1 MIKNLTRRSFVV
13 GASLATCAFAA
24 GTALADAAAPE
35 GAPDAGGPGEGGAPG
50 AGGPGGM
57 GSADPID
64 LTGMLALKQYVFVA
78 SQGEVTDGT
87 VSCECFGA
95 YGEGVGVRFA
105 PASFDGAIEVYLD
118 AAKTQVADGV
128 TASVADG
135 TFTLEGVSGFGNV
148 TYYLTTG
155 EGAYTTVVYVVNDE
169 YLTDAALTL
178 ADGTSLELSR
188 YAPNMAQGDYT
199 ATVDA
204 VNAAGAVYIGGNRMI
219 RTAADY
225 GIEGDDAAAVDW
237 FLSSGVTN
245 AGDTLTE
252 FGEKMYGFEYA
263 VALYRLFQIVCD
275 QVTFAKDYVDA
286 TDFSGA
292 MFSNDPYSD
301 SVSATLQ
308 VGVWNGIYTKMTDVK
323 DSGATGDYP
332 GFYLLTNIDADT
344 TMLGTGAQV
353 TGKFARVGLYN
364 ALQSAWTMKNDD
376 GLAAAA
382 QLAQAAADYDGATVE
397 APADYTNEAKVA
409 AVAQVLEG
417 ADDKGEAAV
426 AAMDEP
432 MGKLDCIRL
441 LYTVS
446 GFVKSRTAP
455 DAAWAEQV
463 GSATSDIAQFFG
475 PEYGDTVVM
484 SGAVADVPASLISEK
499 NAALLVDD
507 VNGTLEICDNTV
519 SLAGNADDAA
529 NVIVGATDPNTAR
542 DGAEAASEGDGLVY
556 NASARNAFY
565 RYGIGSAMA
574 VWGKDSHVKLSST
587 DGRLVVDGEATGSAY
602 PAGTMAG
609 AVYCGFGASVNV
621 ANAVAYSSE
630 QHLSNIL
637 YNGSYHYTDSAAFGT
652 GRVFSSDFWG
662 GYQVFED
669 CVASGDCVTDE
680 PTTLIVKNSVYG
692 KSLGGNGFASLYFEN
707 SKVTGGCAEF
717 QNTTSLV
724 TDVAAMTVVN
734 SSVECSGD
742 AFASST
748 KGERAIITLVDSQI
762 DMTAGTQL
770 ARVDGYDSVNAITLA
785 SVDPADVDA
794 YQARFN
800 GQLTFKLYG
809 ENTIATSDGTLGATV
824 AEGATLTIF
833 GSVVDESGAAVEIP
847 GAVMETGDEY
857 GTLTVVKCAVDHP
870 VVETSSQPAAGA
882 PAGEQGAAPEGGAP
896 AEGGAEGG
904 APEGEAPAAGEGGAP
919 ADGVPAGD
927 APADVPASK

>member
-13 GASLATCAFAA
+13 GASLAACALAA
-24 GTALADAAAPE
+24 DTALADAA
-35 GAPDAGGPGEGGAPG
+35 GPGEAPG

-78 SQGEVTDGT
+78 SQGEVKDSAVT
-87 VSCECFGA
+87 CECFGA
-95 YGEGVGVRFA
+95 YGEGDGVRFA

-128 TASVADG
+128 TASVSDG
-135 TFTLEGVSGFGNV
+135 TFTLEGVSGSGNV
-148 TYYLTTG
+148 AYYLTTG
-155 EGAYTTVVYVVNDE
+155 EDAYATVVYVVNDE

-204 VNAAGAVYIGGNRMI
+204 VNAAGAVYVGGNRMI
-219 RTAADY
+219 RTAIDY

-237 FLSSGVTN
+237 FLSSGITN

-275 QVTFAKDYVDA
+275 QVTFAKGYVDA
-286 TDFSGA
+286 ADFSGA

-323 DSGATGDYP
+323 DSGATGGYP

-364 ALQSAWTMKNDD
+364 AFQSAWTMKNDD
-376 GLAAAA
+376 GFAAAA
-382 QLAQAAADYDGATVE
+382 QLAQAAANYDGATAE

-446 GFVKSRTAP
+446 GFVKSRAAP

-484 SGAVADVPASLISEK
+484 NGAVADVPASLISEK

-519 SLAGNADDAA
+519 SLTGNADDAA

-542 DGAEAASEGDGLVY
+542 DGAESATEGDGLVY

-609 AVYCGFGASVNV
+609 AVYCGFGASVSV
-621 ANAVAYSSE
+621 ANAVVYSSE

-637 YNGSYHYTDSAAFGT
+637 YNGSYHYVDSAAVGT

-809 ENTIATSDGTLGATV
+809 DNTIATTDGTLGAAV

-847 GAVMETGDEY
+847 GAVVEVGDEY
-857 GTLTVVKCAVDHP
+857 GTLTVVKCATEHP
-870 VVETSSQPAAGA
+870 VAQTSSQPAAGA
-882 PAGEQGAAPEGGAP
+882 PAGEQGAQGEP
-896 AEGGAEGG
+896 A
-904 APEGEAPAAGEGGAP
+904 GEADPAT
-919 ADGVPAGD
+919 GD
-927 APADVPASK
+927 APADSAAPEGTPTSDSPVDALAPK

>member
-13 GASLATCAFAA
+13 GASLVTCALAA
-24 GTALADAAAPE
+24 GTALADAPADG
-35 GAPDAGGPGEGGAPG
+35 GAPAGGPDEGGAPG

-57 GSADPID
+57 GSSDPID
-64 LTGMLALKQYVFVA
+64 ISGMLALKQYVFVA
-78 SQGEVTDGT
+78 DQGEVEDGK

-95 YGEGVGVRFA
+95 YGEGEGVRFA
-105 PASFDGAIEVYLD
+105 PVTFDGTIDVYLD
-118 AAKTQVADGV
+118 ADKTEAADGV
-128 TASVADG
+128 TATVDGG
-135 TFTLEGVSGFGNV
+135 TFTLDGVDTEGN
-148 TYYLTTG
+148 TAYYLSTG
-155 EGAYTTVVYVVNDE
+155 DDAYTTVIYVVNDS
-169 YLTDAALTL
+169 YATDATLTL
-178 ADGTSLELSR
+178 ADGTSLEVSK

-204 VNAAGAVYIGGNRMI
+204 ANQAGSVFIGGNRMI

-237 FLSSGVTN
+237 FLASGVTN

-263 VALYRLFQIVCD
+263 VAIYRLFQIVCD
-275 QVTFAKDYVDA
+275 QVTFAKGYEDA

-308 VGVWNGIYTKMTDVK
+308 VGVWNGIYTKMSDQK

-332 GFYLLTNIDADT
+332 GFYLLTNIDDDT
-344 TMLGTGAQV
+344 RMLGTGAQV

-364 ALQSAWTMKNDD
+364 ALQSSWTMKNDD
-376 GLAAAA
+376 GVKAAEELAK
-382 QLAQAAADYDGATVE
+382 AAADYDGGEVT
-397 APADYTNEAKVA
+397 APDDYTNEAKVG
-409 AVAQVLEG
+409 AVATVLEG
-417 ADDKGEAAV
+417 ADDKGAAAV
-426 AAMDEP
+426 AAMDDV
-432 MGKLDCIRL
+432 MGKIDCIKL

-446 GFVKSRTAP
+446 GFLKSRTAP
-455 DAAWAEQV
+455 DAAWAAQV
-463 GSATSDIAQFFG
+463 GSATSDISQFFG
-475 PEYGDTVVM
+475 PDYGDTTIM
-484 SGAVADVPASLISEK
+484 SGSVAEVPASLVSEK

-507 VNGTLEICDNTV
+507 IAGTLEIADNTV

-529 NVIVGATDPNTAR
+529 NVIVTSTDPNTAR
-542 DGAEAASEGDGLVY
+542 DGAEAATEGDGLVY

-565 RYGIGSAMA
+565 RYGIGSAMP
-574 VWGKDSHVKLSST
+574 VWGKGSHVTLAST

-609 AVYCGFGASVNV
+609 AVYCGFGASVSV

-637 YNGSYHYTDSAAFGT
+637 YNGSYHYTDSAAIGT

-669 CVASGDCVTDE
+669 CVATGDCVTDE

-692 KSLGGNGFASLYFEN
+692 KSLGGNGFASIYFEN
-707 SKVTGGCAEF
+707 SKVKGGCAEF

-724 TDVAAMTVVN
+724 TDVAAMTLVN
-734 SSVECSGD
+734 STLECSGD
-742 AFASST
+742 ALASSS
-748 KGERAIITLVDSQI
+748 KGERAIVTLVDSSV
-762 DMTAGTQL
+762 DMTAGSLL
-770 ARVDGYDSVNAITLA
+770 AQVDGYDSVNAITLG

-800 GQLTFKLYG
+800 GQLAFKLYG
-809 ENTIATSDGTLGATV
+809 DNQIATPDGTLGATV
-824 AEGATLTIF
+824 ADGATLTIY

-857 GTLTVVKCAVDHP
+857 GTLTVAKCAVKHP
-870 VVETSSQPAAGA
+870 AAADASAQPAAGA
-882 PAGEQGAAPEGGAP
+882 PAGDGAGA
-896 AEGGAEGG
+896 
-904 APEGEAPAAGEGGAP
+904 APEGEAPAGDGAP
-919 ADGVPAGD
+919 AEGDKSAEGGD
-927 APADVPASK
+927 APADGAPAAGEAAPTDAPAAK